1 MPNFV
6 QRNFISRKKP
16 LDMYDFIIRGG
27 NVYDG
32 SGGNPIE
39 ADVGILNG
47 KLRILQSGQGEAKQ
61 EIDAKGLAVS
71 PGFVNKLSWSVESLI
86 EDGRALGTIRQG
98 VTLEVMGEGWSWGP
112 LSEELKEAV
121 HEVFSS
127 PIQYD
132 VTWDT
137 LGEYL
142 QFLEDRGIATN
153 VASFVGATTI
163 RTYVLGHENRKPT
176 DEEMERM
183 KKLVRQAMEEGA
195 LGVGSSLI
203 YPPAFYASTEE
214 LIELCKVVAEFGGM
228 YISHIRS
235 EGANL
240 LEALDEFFTI
250 VRKSG
255 VKGEVYHLKAAG
267 KSNWEKLDEVIKR
280 IEEEREK
287 GLPVT
292 TNMYLYTAA
301 GTGLSSTLPPWAEEG
316 GQERFIERLS
326 NPETRAKLKQIM
338 AEPTD
343 EWENLYVEA
352 GPENI
357 MISAVANDKLRPLI
371 GKRIADIAKERG
383 QDPRDTII
391 DLLIEDNSRIGTIY
405 FLMSEENV
413 RKKIKLPFMSFGSD
427 AASMSAEGIF
437 LKNSAHPRAYGNFVR
452 LIGKY
457 VREGVLTLQEAIRR
471 LSSLPCQTLGISKR
485 GLLRDDYFADV
496 VVFDPAEVRDNST
509 YENPHQLAAG
519 VIHVWVNGEQVLRD
533 GEHTGR
539 TPGKFIRKG

>member
-1 MPNFV
+1 ME
-6 QRNFISRKKP
+6 KL

-32 SGGNPIE
+32 SGVNPIA

-47 KLRILQSGQGEAKQ
+47 KLRILQSGQGETKQ
-61 EIDAKGLAVS
+61 EIDAEGLAVS
-71 PGFVNKLSWSVESLI
+71 PGFVNNLSWSVESLI

-153 VASFVGATTI
+153 VASFVGATTV
-163 RTYVLGHENRKPT
+163 RTYVLGHENREPT
-176 DEEMERM
+176 GEEMERM

-250 VRKSG
+250 IRKSG
-255 VKGEVYHLKAAG
+255 VKGEIYHLKAAG
-267 KSNWEKLDEVIKR
+267 RSNWEKLDGVIKR
-280 IEEEREK
+280 IEEERAK

-301 GTGLSSTLPPWAEEG
+301 GTGLSSTLPPWVEEG

-326 NPETRAKLKQIM
+326 NPEIRAKLKRIM

-357 MISAVANDKLRPLI
+357 MISAVANDKLRPLV

-427 AASMSAEGIF
+427 AGSMSAEGIF

-471 LSSLPCQTLGISKR
+471 LSNLPCQNLGIRKR

-509 YENPHQLAAG
+509 YENPHQLATG
-519 VIHVWVNGEQVLRD
+519 VIHAWVNGEQVLRG